1 MSSQQTDQPD
11 YLSSGTVRPSMS
23 ALLEIPTARMMV
35 VRLPLDDTG
44 RKYESPS
51 RLLVCQDEIVTHTGA
66 VSSTDPRS
74 RSQRAG
80 IIED

>member
-1 MSSQQTDQPD
+1 MSNQQTDQPD

-44 RKYESPS
+44 RKYENYTYS
-51 RLLVCQDEIVTHTGA
+51 RREQYRPAVQVAEGWNSRGLIVN
-66 VSSTDPRS
+66 VR
-74 RSQRAG
+74 
-80 IIED
+80 